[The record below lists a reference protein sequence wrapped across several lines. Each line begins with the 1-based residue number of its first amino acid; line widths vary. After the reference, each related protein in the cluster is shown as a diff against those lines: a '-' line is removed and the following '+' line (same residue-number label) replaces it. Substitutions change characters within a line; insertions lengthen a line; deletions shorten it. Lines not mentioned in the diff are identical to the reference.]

1 MKGNIVVA
9 ANLNSTEV
17 RKTHFIIIDYIYI
30 HTGHLKPSCHLHD
43 VITFIKK
50 C

>member
-17 RKTHFIIIDYIYI
+17 RKTHFIIIDYIYTHAI
-30 HTGHLKPSCHLHD
+30 LNYLA
-43 VITFIKK
+43 TFMMS
-50 C
+50 